1 MNRNGEGEKKK
12 RHTKKIFSTPEQLKD
27 FSHQRPSQCEF
38 LKNEVALLHIIS
50 WTCQRALPGSQDQ
63 FDLHV
68 HVDGLHKE
76 VGDDEVDKNEAHG
89 HDGHRS
95 QEIILR
101 RWRVGQNDH
110 EEDEGENDDRE
121 EGIVDAEEY

>member
-1 MNRNGEGEKKK
+1 MRV
-12 RHTKKIFSTPEQLKD
+12 
-27 FSHQRPSQCEF
+27 
-38 LKNEVALLHIIS
+38 LKNKVTLLNLIS
-50 WTCQRALPGSQDQ
+50 WICQRVFPGSQDQ

-76 VGDDEVDKNEAHG
+76 VGDDEVNKNEAHG

-101 RWRVGQNDH
+101 RWRVRQDDH
-110 EEDEGENDDRE
+110 EEDEGENDNRE